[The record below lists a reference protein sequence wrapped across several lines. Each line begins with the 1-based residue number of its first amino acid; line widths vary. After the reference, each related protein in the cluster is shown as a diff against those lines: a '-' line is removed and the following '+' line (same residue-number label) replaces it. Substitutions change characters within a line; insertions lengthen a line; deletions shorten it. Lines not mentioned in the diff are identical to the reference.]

1 MIECAPIATLVQE
14 AIGYDPASTGAGTF
28 GSTVRAQMQCNGQ
41 CGPCAERLQSSP
53 ERLQALLDALV
64 VPETWFFRDRQ
75 TFALLAALARERHT
89 HPIRILSAACATGE
103 EPYSIAM
110 TLLDAGIAPERF
122 EVDAVDVS
130 TRAIEAARRA
140 VYGKS
145 SFREGP
151 PNAYFTVDEDG
162 ARLAAEVARLV
173 RFLHGNLVDRT
184 LLAGEEIYDFVF
196 CRNVLIYLSAGA
208 RKVVF
213 ENLKRLLKRDGVLF
227 TGPAELAAFVTE
239 GFRPLPHAG
248 AYACTRP
255 AAPRAKPAARAARRP
270 APAELPKPSPAPS
283 PPAWKRRLED
293 ARRLADAGELERASA
308 LCDEVLAVEPLAA
321 DAHFLK
327 GLVEEAQGRM
337 RSAEEWFRKA
347 LYIDPDH
354 YDALLHMSVLSG
366 GNAEVYARRAHRLSE
381 REGQHG

>member
-122 EVDAVDVS
+122 EIDAVDVS

-239 GFRPLPHAG
+239 GCRTRAPMHARDRRRR
-248 AYACTRP
+248 ARNP
-255 AAPRAKPAARAARRP
+255 PPAPRGAPPQRSCPNPPRRLRHRHGNAAWKTRAGSPTPANSNA
-270 APAELPKPSPAPS
+270 LPRCATRSSPSSLS
-283 PPAWKRRLED
+283 PPTPT
-293 ARRLADAGELERASA
+293 S
-308 LCDEVLAVEPLAA
+308 
-321 DAHFLK
+321 
-327 GLVEEAQGRM
+327 
-337 RSAEEWFRKA
+337 
-347 LYIDPDH
+347 
-354 YDALLHMSVLSG
+354 
-366 GNAEVYARRAHRLSE
+366 
-381 REGQHG
+381 